1 MKNKGKKAKI
11 LGIKKDKN
19 MLKKKSLN
27 KNSKII
33 ISIAIILLIII
44 YQNYGFAQ
52 SSPRLIK
59 KIQKAFEKIQSYILI
74 VATPIAGVAIST
86 GLIMRKFSF
95 GDEEKIRTS
104 KKLIR
109 GTIYSYAFI
118 LSTKFVLEFI
128 QTLLK

>member
-1 MKNKGKKAKI
+1 MKKI
-11 LGIKKDKN
+11 LIKRNIKI
-19 MLKKKSLN
+19 LISL
-27 KNSKII
+27 II
-33 ISIAIILLIII
+33 ISFIII
-44 YQNYGFAQ
+44 NQNYGVAQ
-52 SSPRLIK
+52 SNPKLIK
-59 KIQKAFEKIQSYILI
+59 KIQKAFERIQSYILL

-95 GDEEKIRTS
+95 GDEEKVRTS